1 LKGIDLALEA
11 HTPVLLSLTI
21 KAGECNLLQSQ
32 IPFMKLIL
40 VASTTLLAVNTF
52 AAGSEA
58 IIRQRAKDLSNQN
71 NVRQGVPPPVQA
83 PPNTA
88 QTAPPAVAMTP
99 MGKLQT
105 DLAAIK
111 LNSPATPAQKQQ
123 LARDLMALA
132 QGPKKPS
139 SGAANKLA
147 EDMSAA
153 LSQKALS
160 EGVRSRLVQDLNG
173 ALNPGNL
180 QPTQMQDILSD
191 VQAVFQTA
199 GVSRKE
205 AVAIGDD
212 VKAIAGEL
220 QKSAK

>member
-1 LKGIDLALEA
+1 
-11 HTPVLLSLTI
+11 
-21 KAGECNLLQSQ
+21 
-32 IPFMKLIL
+32 MKLIL
-40 VASTTLLAVNTF
+40 VLSGSLLALNAF

-58 IIRQRAKDLSNQN
+58 IIRQRAKELSNQN
-71 NVRQGVPPPVQA
+71 NVRQGVPSPAQPPPQA
-83 PPNTA
+83 S
-88 QTAPPAVAMTP
+88 QTAPPPAAMTP

-105 DLAAIK
+105 DVAAIK
-111 LNSPATPAQKQQ
+111 VNSPATPAQKQQ
-123 LARDLMALA
+123 LARDLMVLA

-139 SGAANKLA
+139 SGAVNKLA

-160 EGVRSRLVQDLNG
+160 EGTRSRLVQDLNG

-180 QPTQMQDILSD
+180 QPTQVQDIVSD

-199 GVSRKE
+199 GVPRKD

>member
-1 LKGIDLALEA
+1 
-11 HTPVLLSLTI
+11 
-21 KAGECNLLQSQ
+21 
-32 IPFMKLIL
+32 MKLIL
-40 VASTTLLAVNTF
+40 IASGSLLALNAF

-58 IIRQRAKDLSNQN
+58 IIKQRAKELSNQN
-71 NVRQGVPPPVQA
+71 NVRQGVPSPAQPQPPANQTTPPPV
-83 PPNTA
+83 TL
-88 QTAPPAVAMTP
+88 TP
-99 MGKLQT
+99 MAKLQT
-105 DLAAIK
+105 DVAAIK
-111 LNSPATPAQKQQ
+111 LNSPVTPGQKQQ
-123 LARDLMALA
+123 LARSLMALA

-139 SGAANKLA
+139 SGAVNKLV
-147 EDMSAA
+147 EDLSAA

-160 EGVRSRLVQDLNG
+160 EGTRSRLVQDLNG

-180 QPTQMQDILSD
+180 QPTQMRDIVSD

-199 GVSRKE
+199 GVSRKD

>member
-1 LKGIDLALEA
+1 MLRE
-11 HTPVLLSLTI
+11 S
-21 KAGECNLLQSQ
+21 NLLHTNSL
-32 IPFMKLIL
+32 FMKLIL
-40 VASTTLLAVNTF
+40 VVSGSLLALNAF

-58 IIRQRAKDLSNQN
+58 IIRQRAKELSNQN
-71 NVRQGVPPPVQA
+71 NVRQGVPPPAQPPPQA
-83 PPNTA
+83 S
-88 QTAPPAVAMTP
+88 QTAPPPVALTP
-99 MGKLQT
+99 MAKLQI
-105 DLAAIK
+105 DVAGIK

-123 LARDLMALA
+123 LAHDLMVLA

-139 SGAANKLA
+139 SGAVNKLA

-160 EGVRSRLVQDLNG
+160 EGTRSRLVQDLNG

-180 QPTQMQDILSD
+180 QPTQMQDIVSD

-199 GVSRKE
+199 GVSRKD

-212 VKAIAGEL
+212 VKAIVGEL